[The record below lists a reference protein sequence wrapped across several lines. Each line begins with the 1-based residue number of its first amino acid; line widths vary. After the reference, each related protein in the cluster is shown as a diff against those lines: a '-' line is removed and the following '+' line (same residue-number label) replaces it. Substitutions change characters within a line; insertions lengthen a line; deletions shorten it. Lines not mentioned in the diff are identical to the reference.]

1 MGASTSTAWN
11 AQLSLA
17 AVTPDGTGEVV
28 ITVDTSALNAYAGP
42 WAITIAT
49 GNGNPNVTLDK
60 YGIAGDTAAT
70 LSITGDTSIPDG
82 TNYDLSGIVVALTGA
97 PAAYKY
103 QVSIDGMGSVELV
116 GTTSGTLSGVIKV
129 DKNIEITKDMVSVSV
144 VEKKMAVTGG
154 SWSDN
159 KLTLTF
165 SENVGAAVAGNFT
178 WAAGTG
184 SNSSTRNSVSLSGNT
199 VTLTFS
205 GDNLAAGN
213 TITTTASVIEG
224 PTAANKAAAQT
235 ITLNANGTVSIA

>member
-1 MGASTSTAWN
+1 MAW
-11 AQLSLA
+11 
-17 AVTPDGTGEVV
+17 
-28 ITVDTSALNAYAGP
+28 
-42 WAITIAT
+42 
-49 GNGNPNVTLDK
+49 
-60 YGIAGDTAAT
+60 
-70 LSITGDTSIPDG
+70 
-82 TNYDLSGIVVALTGA
+82 
-97 PAAYKY
+97 
-103 QVSIDGMGSVELV
+103 GSVELV

-205 GDNLAAGN
+205 GRQSGCRQHESPPPL
-213 TITTTASVIEG
+213 
-224 PTAANKAAAQT
+224 P
-235 ITLNANGTVSIA
+235 